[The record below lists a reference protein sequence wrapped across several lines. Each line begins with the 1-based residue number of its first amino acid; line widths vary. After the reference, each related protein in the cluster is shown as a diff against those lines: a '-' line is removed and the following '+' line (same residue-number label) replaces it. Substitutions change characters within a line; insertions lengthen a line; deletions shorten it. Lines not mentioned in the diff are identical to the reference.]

1 MVIYP
6 AIGGIVVV
14 VVEIEEALGEELPVA
29 RGEMICKQ

>member
-14 VVEIEEALGEELPVA
+14 VVDVMAIEKFNATE
-29 RGEMICKQ
+29 EMICT